1 MSVARNVA
9 TVNMLARLQP
19 VSSYHHGNLRETLIE
34 TGIELARAQGPD
46 GVVLREVARRAGVS
60 HNAAYRHFADRDALL
75 AEIARHGMRELRGAM
90 QREIDAAEAVDHP
103 DEQARALARLRAT
116 GRAYVDFAVTE
127 PGLLDIAFSAI
138 PGDGGLDAD
147 ADPFDLLT
155 QVLDD
160 GVSAGAVSVD
170 LRPGAE
176 VICWAAVHGF
186 ATLHVHGP
194 RASAPVEE
202 RNATLEVML
211 DHIARGLA

>member
-1 MSVARNVA
+1 MS
-9 TVNMLARLQP
+9 T
-19 VSSYHHGNLRETLIE
+19 YHHGNLRESLLA

-60 HNAAYRHFADRDALL
+60 HNAAYRHFADREALL
-75 AEIARHGMRELRGAM
+75 GAIAQHGMRELRAAM
-90 QREIDAAEAVDHP
+90 QREIDASDAEQHP
-103 DEQARALARLRAT
+103 DDQGRAAARLRAT
-116 GRAYVDFAVTE
+116 GRAYVDFAIAE
-127 PGLLDIAFSAI
+127 PGLFDVAFSAI
-138 PGDGGLDAD
+138 PEEDELDAD
-147 ADPFDLLT
+147 TDPYDLLT

-160 GVSAGAVSVD
+160 GARAGAVAAD

-176 VICWAAVHGF
+176 IVCWSAVHGF

>member
-1 MSVARNVA
+1 MSV
-9 TVNMLARLQP
+9 RLP
-19 VSSYHHGNLRETLIE
+19 RVSSYHHGNLRESLIV

-60 HNAAYRHFADRDALL
+60 HNAAYRHFADREALL
-75 AEIARHGMRELRGAM
+75 AEIARHGMRELHAAM
-90 QREIDAAEAVDHP
+90 QREIDAADAEDHP
-103 DEQARALARLRAT
+103 DEQARAAARLRAT
-116 GRAYVDFAVTE
+116 GRAYVDFAVAE
-127 PGLLDIAFSAI
+127 PGLFDIAFTAI
-138 PGDGGLDAD
+138 PDEDGLDAA
-147 ADPFDLLT
+147 ADPYDLLT

-160 GVSAGAVSVD
+160 AVAAGVVSAD

>member
-1 MSVARNVA
+1 
-9 TVNMLARLQP
+9 
-19 VSSYHHGNLRETLIE
+19 VSSYHHGNLRESLIE

-60 HNAAYRHFADRDALL
+60 HNAAYRHFADREALL

-90 QREIDAAEAVDHP
+90 QREIDAADAEDHP
-103 DEQARALARLRAT
+103 DEQSRAAARLRAT
-116 GRAYVDFAVTE
+116 GRAYVDFAIAE
-127 PGLLDIAFSAI
+127 PGLFDIAFSAI
-138 PGDGGLDAD
+138 PDEDGLDAD
-147 ADPFDLLT
+147 TDPYDLLT

-160 GVSAGAVSVD
+160 GVAAGAVSAD